1 MSNSRVS
8 VRLQYRPSGDILTG
22 RTEFTHPD
30 LSDAAEAD
38 VDQLDSDTS
47 LTWAVPRRG
56 SFAGTPMLQSFSI
69 IGAKKRFQS
78 KPPEF
83 LPASVWRVASSLFT
97 AVPSRSAP
105 IELALSTKAEA
116 HLTVTVDDLV
126 RPQLVES
133 SDESDIA
140 GARGMAT
147 ALQSLASALRT
158 VGESMSV
165 NDDEPSIHPNLFITQ
180 LDHLAAVVAAHRRP
194 APSIVSLLRE
204 HLRGGLPVTD
214 SERRRIRTALGRTLE
229 TSEWKSVATELS
241 SIAEA
246 IAGTSTPAGDE
257 DEL

>member
-47 LTWAVPRRG
+47 ITWAVPRRG

-69 IGAKKRFQS
+69 IGARKRFQS
-78 KPPEF
+78 KAPDF
-83 LPASVWRVASSLFT
+83 LPESVWRVASSLFT
-97 AVPSRSAP
+97 SVPSRSAP

-116 HLTVTVDDLV
+116 HLTVAVDDLV

-140 GARGMAT
+140 GARGLAI
-147 ALQSLASALRT
+147 ALQSLVSALRS
-158 VGESMSV
+158 VSESV
-165 NDDEPSIHPNLFITQ
+165 PVDDESSIHPNLFITQ
-180 LDHLAAVVAAHRRP
+180 LEHLAAVVAAHRRP
-194 APSIVSLLRE
+194 APSIVSMLRE

-246 IAGTSTPAGDE
+246 IAGTSTQAGDE